1 MRFLDKI
8 ALNRL
13 IAIITSF
20 ILSIIKIFS
29 PKFYIVL
36 SKMGNAFDPRCDR
49 HVTAIFQPRVSA
61 DKAVKLF
68 VYKYHYYSINLL
80 Q

>member
-20 ILSIIKIFS
+20 ILSIVKMFNPNTDVVS
-29 PKFYIVL
+29 PPKKRRPL
-36 SKMGNAFDPRCDR
+36 RDLL
-49 HVTAIFQPRVSA
+49 
-61 DKAVKLF
+61 DKWVK
-68 VYKYHYYSINLL
+68 
-80 Q
+80 